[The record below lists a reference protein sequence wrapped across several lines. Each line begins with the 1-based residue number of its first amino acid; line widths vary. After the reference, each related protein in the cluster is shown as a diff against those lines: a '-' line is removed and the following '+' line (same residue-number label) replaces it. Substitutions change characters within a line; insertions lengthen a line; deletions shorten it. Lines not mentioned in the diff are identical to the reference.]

1 VASPFY
7 PEALGPRRCR
17 TDLPE
22 YQGPVNEH
30 DGVYGL
36 LECEKCSRL
45 TGLGGPICSSCGGI
59 CTCQK
64 CMEERYNDM
73 IVSRVERAL
82 DGVFRP
88 MDQLTVDKKGRIVH
102 KDHMKKKP

>member
-1 VASPFY
+1 
-7 PEALGPRRCR
+7 
-17 TDLPE
+17 
-22 YQGPVNEH
+22 
-30 DGVYGL
+30 
-36 LECEKCSRL
+36 
-45 TGLGGPICSSCGGI
+45 
-59 CTCQK
+59 
-64 CMEERYNDM
+64 MEERYNDM